1 MDVWQRA
8 ELLQFGPAA
17 GSRLPGGQDL
27 RDAIYSWT
35 AISACRVDQNTED
48 GEFAEGLSSQ
58 VITTRG
64 LDAIEYL
71 LFTDSAANDCLASSS
86 LNTGDPSSWSEIP
99 EDELWQRRAD
109 YAKLAAEDVAAQAQL
124 LVEAWLPDEGA
135 FQSELAEAGLESA
148 IYSSTQAAMDAFYGG
163 LFYMDTMTKDTKLGR
178 PIGAIEC
185 PGSLCEFESPFA
197 FRNKAHVARNV
208 ESLRD
213 MVMGCNESAYAF
225 DDLLS
230 ELDVGG
236 PAESLD
242 AQLEDVLSAID
253 DVEEGTFNDAL
264 QEDPDSLSEI
274 FLLLTNA
281 MKTMKQEFAEAAQV
295 ELPSGGPTDAD

>member
-1 MDVWQRA
+1 
-8 ELLQFGPAA
+8 
-17 GSRLPGGQDL
+17 
-27 RDAIYSWT
+27 
-35 AISACRVDQNTED
+35 
-48 GEFAEGLSSQ
+48 
-58 VITTRG
+58 
-64 LDAIEYL
+64 
-71 LFTDSAANDCLASSS
+71 
-86 LNTGDPSSWSEIP
+86 
-99 EDELWQRRAD
+99 
-109 YAKLAAEDVAAQAQL
+109 
-124 LVEAWLPDEGA
+124 
-135 FQSELAEAGLESA
+135 
-148 IYSSTQAAMDAFYGG
+148 
-163 LFYMDTMTKDTKLGR
+163 
-178 PIGAIEC
+178 
-185 PGSLCEFESPFA
+185 
-197 FRNKAHVARNV
+197 
-208 ESLRD
+208 